1 MTPAYARLCLK
12 FVLPLMLID
21 GEVNPR
27 RFTPELFSDPEI
39 ARLSECIDI
48 VLDGN
53 EDPNALAPQRIEV
66 ELTDGR
72 VFLNEIHAPL
82 GSPDN
87 PLTPAQRVDKVERC
101 FRLAHAQLDPSALV
115 AAAGNLRSL
124 ADARSS
130 IDSCIAGER
139 NC

>member
-1 MTPAYARLCLK
+1 M
-12 FVLPLMLID
+12 
-21 GEVNPR
+21 
-27 RFTPELFSDPEI
+27 
-39 ARLSECIDI
+39 
-48 VLDGN
+48 LDGN

-72 VFLNEIHAPL
+72 VFVNEIHAPL

-87 PLTPAQRVDKVERC
+87 PLTPAQRVDKVDRC
-101 FRLAHAQLDPSALV
+101 FRLAPAKLDPSTLV